1 MHGFTADNTSNNDT
15 LVSTLAEIIED
26 FPGSPNQVRCML
38 HVTALTAK
46 SLIHVFDV
54 AKAEADT
61 ELDAA
66 EVELHELVRNIESED
81 LEAQLE
87 RALDEVV
94 EKNDDEMLEDLE
106 NSTDGWVD
114 ERVSMTQAERED
126 LDESVHPIR
135 LALVKVRQQLN
146 YGDTMH

>member
-1 MHGFTADNTSNNDT
+1 
-15 LVSTLAEIIED
+15 
-26 FPGSPNQVRCML
+26 ML